1 MDKAG
6 QADLADA
13 DEGAPGARAPGEAAR
28 GGRVPTGG
36 PPDGDGP
43 DGPEP
48 GGGSARDSGA
58 DSGEAARERTAED
71 GGPEAPYWLSQVP
84 YFLVMSALAAG
95 IVVVAAAY
103 FKRGPAIIAG
113 ALLLAATFRVLLPR
127 DWVGMLAVRR
137 RWIDLLTLTALAVLL
152 IVLAWVAPQ
161 LSA

>member
-13 DEGAPGARAPGEAAR
+13 DEGAPGARAPGGAAR
-28 GGRVPTGG
+28 GGREPEGG
-36 PPDGDGP
+36 APGGDGP
-43 DGPEP
+43 EGPEP
-48 GGGSARDSGA
+48 GGGPARDSGA
-58 DSGEAARERTAED
+58 DSGEVAREPTAE
-71 GGPEAPYWLSQVP
+71 GPETPYWLSQVP

-137 RWIDLLTLTALAVLL
+137 RWIDLLTLTTLAVLL

>member
-28 GGRVPTGG
+28 GGRVPAGD

-48 GGGSARDSGA
+48 GGSGRDSGEVA
-58 DSGEAARERTAED
+58 RGPAAEEE
-71 GGPEAPYWLSQVP
+71 GPEVPYWLSQVP

-137 RWIDLLTLTALAVLL
+137 RWIDLLTLSTLAVLL

>member
-28 GGRVPTGG
+28 DGRVPEGGAPDGGG
-36 PPDGDGP
+36 PEV
-43 DGPEP
+43 PEP
-48 GGGSARDSGA
+48 GGGSARDSG
-58 DSGEAARERTAED
+58 EVARGRTAGEE
-71 GGPEAPYWLSQVP
+71 GPETPYWLSQVP

-137 RWIDLLTLTALAVLL
+137 RWIDLLTLTTLAVLL